1 MDGAIILAG
10 GQGERFKKKKQFEL
24 IDGKEMWR
32 FVYDKAVQVISK
44 EMTRVVG
51 IDIPGG
57 DTRSLSVYNGLM
69 ELSENCK
76 RVIIIEAARPLVTVE
91 QIKKSI
97 ERSEKSVTYALPLVN
112 TVIGRDGTY
121 YNRNEFYD
129 LLTPQ
134 SFDFQLLREA
144 YKTGKYKDTT
154 DETVVMFREYGI
166 KPYFL
171 LEGENLLK
179 VTYKRDMGIIQN
191 LLRNGE

>member
-134 SFDFQLLREA
+134 SFDFHL
-144 YKTGKYKDTT
+144 
-154 DETVVMFREYGI
+154 V
-166 KPYFL
+166 P
-171 LEGENLLK
+171 
-179 VTYKRDMGIIQN
+179 
-191 LLRNGE
+191 